1 MSRTGNETIR
11 QLRREY
17 AGKHELRC
25 RKCWR
30 RPARHKMVTDGW
42 MCCECYVAAG
52 YKPAEWHRE
61 CMAAYAIRK
70 TWR

>member
-1 MSRTGNETIR
+1 MSHTGNEAIG

-17 AGKHELRC
+17 AGKHELRY

-30 RPARHKMVTDGW
+30 RPARHKMVTDRW
-42 MCCECYVAAG
+42 MCCECYVAA
-52 YKPAEWHRE
+52 RE